1 MTQRQ
6 WFKLHGWCSLPIW
19 MLFCFICITGTI
31 AVFSHELTWLFN
43 ENARAVNPEGLAAMP
58 ASELVGIVQSQF
70 PNAHIT
76 TVMTFEPYLIN
87 AVMFSSDEIP
97 VGIAYVNQYTGVVQE
112 VNQGITF
119 INFMRSLHSWLLF
132 PWQNGYSI
140 GYYLVSAMSFV
151 MIGALITGLVI
162 YKKFWRAYTQ
172 PKIRVKKGK
181 KSLLTDLH
189 KHGGAWSIWFLLLM
203 SVTGLW
209 YFTQQVFWHADI
221 DIEGHAPLVQTSD
234 IPLGEQAQPPV
245 SFAQALQIAEQ
256 RFPDIRPSFI
266 MMPEHNRDMFKIMG
280 GGDSI
285 FFDQYSYRLDINPWN
300 GEIARAVSPDNMGT
314 LQTIQHIVDPLH
326 YGTIGGIW
334 TKAIWFIFGLILSAM
349 SITGFLLWGSRTVK
363 ASKARQTQTQDQLH
377 HPLPQEEAR

>member
-19 MLFCFICITGTI
+19 ILFCFICITGTI

-43 ENARAVNPEGLAAMP
+43 ENARAVNPENLP
-58 ASELVGIVQSQF
+58 AKPIYELINIVESQF
-70 PNAHIT
+70 STAN
-76 TVMTFEPYLIN
+76 VSMVLVLEPYLIN
-87 AVMFSSDEIP
+87 AVIFSDENIP
-97 VGIAYVNQYTGVVQE
+97 MGIAYVNQYTGEIQE

-119 INFMRSLHSWLLF
+119 ISFMRSLHSWLLF

-172 PKIRVKKGK
+172 PKIRVKQGK

-189 KHGGAWSIWFLLLM
+189 KHGGAWSIWFLILM

-209 YFTQQVFWHADI
+209 YFTQQVLWHADI
-221 DIEGHAPLVQTSD
+221 DIDEHPPLVQVAD
-234 IPLGEQAQPPV
+234 VPFGDRAQPPV
-245 SFAQALQIAEQ
+245 SVEQALQIAEA
-256 RFPDIRPSFI
+256 RFPDLRPSFVI
-266 MMPEHNRDMFKIMG
+266 MPEHNRDMFKIMG
-280 GGDSI
+280 GGDFI
-285 FFDQYSYRLDINPWN
+285 FYDQSAYRLDINPWT
-300 GEIARAVSPDNMGT
+300 GEIARTKSPGNMNS
-314 LQTIQHIVDPLH
+314 LQSIQHLVDPLH

-334 TKAIWFIFGLILSAM
+334 TKIIWFMFGLILSAM
-349 SITGFLLWGSRTVK
+349 SITGFLIWGSRTMK
-363 ASKARQTQTQDQLH
+363 ASKAQRLAASQHMQNEGAH
-377 HPLPQEEAR
+377 

>member
-19 MLFCFICITGTI
+19 VLFCFICITGTI
-31 AVFSHELTWLFN
+31 AVFSHWLFN
-43 ENARAVNPEGLAAMP
+43 ENARAVNPDSLP
-58 ASELVGIVQSQF
+58 AQPVSELVAAVKSQF
-70 PNAHIT
+70 PTANVT

-87 AVMFSSDEIP
+87 AVIFSAENIP
-97 VGIAYVNQYTGVVQE
+97 NGIAYVNQYTGEIQE

-132 PWQNGYSI
+132 PWQEGYSV

-151 MIGALITGLVI
+151 MIGALVTGLVI

-172 PKIRVKKGK
+172 PKVRAKQGK
-181 KSLLTDLH
+181 KTLLTDLH
-189 KHGGAWSIWFLLLM
+189 KHGGAWSIWFLIVM
-203 SVTGLW
+203 SLTGLW
-209 YFTQQVFWHADI
+209 YFTQQVLWHADI
-221 DIEGHAPLVQTSD
+221 DIEGHAPLVEVSD
-234 IPLGEQAQPPV
+234 IPMGEKAQPPV
-245 SFAQALQIAEQ
+245 SFEQALTIAEQ

-280 GGDSI
+280 GGDFI
-285 FFDQYSYRLDINPWN
+285 FYDQYSYRLDINPWN
-300 GEIARAVSPDNMGT
+300 GEIARAVSPENMNT
-314 LQTIQHIVDPLH
+314 LQTIQHIIDPLH

-349 SITGFLLWGSRTVK
+349 SITGFLIWGSRTVK
-363 ASKARQTQTQDQLH
+363 ASKERRAAAQEQL
-377 HPLPQEEAR
+377 QSEGAQ